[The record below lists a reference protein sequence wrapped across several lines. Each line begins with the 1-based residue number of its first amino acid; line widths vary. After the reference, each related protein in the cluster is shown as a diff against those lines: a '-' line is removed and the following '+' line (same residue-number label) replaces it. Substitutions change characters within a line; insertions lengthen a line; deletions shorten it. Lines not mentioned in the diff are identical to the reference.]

1 MSVRTLRE
9 LLRLIYITNYSNNY
23 ISQLLNVSIN
33 TVKRYRK
40 RCRQLGMT
48 WVLLRQKSDS
58 ELLLQF
64 NSKREISLDKRM
76 PDYFYIHKLMQKK
89 HQTRIQLWDEY
100 VRINPD
106 DAYSYSQFNHH
117 YAKYVKRIDV
127 SMRQTHLPGEKCFVD
142 FAGKRIPYADSA
154 TGKTHHAEIFVGVLG
169 YSQLIFAKAIP
180 SQKLEDW
187 IDVHQDMLHYY
198 GGVPKIVVP
207 DNLKSAVTKP
217 GRYLE
222 VNRSYAELSQHYGF
236 VIEPARVRK
245 PQDKSLAEIG
255 VLLVT
260 RWITIILRRQQ
271 FFSVAEINK
280 ALKDLL
286 EALNQRS
293 FKRYEGNR
301 RSRFEQ
307 GEQSTLGTLPAKRF
321 IFGRW
326 MPVQK
331 VPSNY
336 HVYVLGHEYSVPFRY
351 VSDPV
356 QPRVTTKTIE
366 IYHES
371 QPIALHMRSFEQG
384 GATTDSSHC
393 PVKHQHYA
401 AQSKEFFLDWS
412 KRLGTDVIALVEAQF
427 PSKQRKAIRA
437 INACNKLQKLA
448 KQYGQQRF
456 IRACQCAV
464 SIKALS
470 ASSVQSILQCH
481 LDEQGDVHAESPTQL
496 LPMHNNVRG
505 AEYYQGQETGI

>member
-1 MSVRTLRE
+1 MRVLTLRE
-9 LLRLIYITNYSNNY
+9 LLRLIKLTNLSNNR
-23 ISQLLNVSIN
+23 ISQLLDISIN

-40 RCRQLGMT
+40 RCLELGLT
-48 WVLLRQKSDS
+48 WTLIQQKKDS
-58 ELLLQF
+58 ELQSQF
-64 NSKREISLDKRM
+64 NNKRELAFDKRM
-76 PDYFYIHKLMQKK
+76 PDFKYIHQLMQQH
-89 HQTRIQLWDEY
+89 HQTLMQAWDEY
-100 VRINPD
+100 CRIDPD
-106 DAYSYSQFNHH
+106 DAYSYSQFTHH
-117 YAKYVKRIDV
+117 YRAFVKRIDV

-142 FAGKRIPYADSA
+142 FAGKRIPYTDMK
-154 TGKTHHAEIFVGVLG
+154 TGKKHYAEIFVGVLG

-198 GGVPKIVVP
+198 GGVPKVVVP

-217 GRYLE
+217 GKYLE
-222 VNRSYAELSQHYGF
+222 VNRSYSELSQHYGF

-280 ALKDLL
+280 ALEDLL
-286 EALNQRS
+286 EALNLRS

-307 GEQSTLGTLPAKRF
+307 GEQSILQRLPTTRF

-326 MPVQK
+326 MPTQK
-331 VPSNY
+331 VSSNY

-351 VSDPV
+351 ISDPV
-356 QPRVTTKTIE
+356 QARVTAKTIE
-366 IYHES
+366 IYFES
-371 QPIALHMRSFEQG
+371 QPIALHVRSFEQG
-384 GATTDSSHC
+384 GATTDSYHR
-393 PVKHQHYA
+393 PAKHQHYA
-401 AQSKEFFLDWS
+401 AQSKEFFLDWA

-427 PSKQRKAIRA
+427 SGKQKKAVRA

-448 KQYGQQRF
+448 KQYGYQRF
-456 IRACQCAV
+456 GRACQCAV
-464 SIKALS
+464 SINAFS

-481 LDEQGDVHAESPTQL
+481 LDEQNDNSSESQAAL
-496 LPMHNNVRG
+496 LPTHTNVRG
-505 AEYYQGQETGI
+505 AEYYQQQGAK